1 MYGLP
6 IKKIQF
12 HTEHNHDLVLSM
24 DDQVCTLTYPPTYLK
39 YLHTVPTYR
48 TFLTAWFLR
57 FGFAFFHHGDLYNAS
72 IVFLEF
78 FFLKRFHIVAKSLQH
93 SLLLCFIFPAIQ

>member
-24 DDQVCTLTYPPTYLK
+24 DAQVCTLTYLPTYL
-39 YLHTVPTYR
+39 T
-48 TFLTAWFLR
+48 
-57 FGFAFFHHGDLYNAS
+57 
-72 IVFLEF
+72 
-78 FFLKRFHIVAKSLQH
+78 
-93 SLLLCFIFPAIQ
+93 

>member
-24 DDQVCTLTYPPTYLK
+24 DAQVCTQTY
-39 YLHTVPTYR
+39 VPTSVPDP
-48 TFLTAWFLR
+48 WH
-57 FGFAFFHHGDLYNAS
+57 FGVDPDPDPWIHAS
-72 IVFLEF
+72 D
-78 FFLKRFHIVAKSLQH
+78 
-93 SLLLCFIFPAIQ
+93 

>member
-24 DDQVCTLTYPPTYLK
+24 DAQVCTLVYLAYLPKVPTTYL
-39 YLHTVPTYR
+39 PTYR
-48 TFLTAWFLR
+48 YLV
-57 FGFAFFHHGDLYNAS
+57 GSSNSDSPFFT
-72 IVFLEF
+72 IVICTMPIQF
-78 FFLKRFHIVAKSLQH
+78 FCSFFY
-93 SLLLCFIFPAIQ
+93 

>member
-24 DDQVCTLTYPPTYLK
+24 DAQVCTLTYLPTSAPDPCNFSTDPDIRI
-39 YLHTVPTYR
+39 H
-48 TFLTAWFLR
+48 
-57 FGFAFFHHGDLYNAS
+57 AS
-72 IVFLEF
+72 D
-78 FFLKRFHIVAKSLQH
+78 
-93 SLLLCFIFPAIQ
+93 

>member
-24 DDQVCTLTYPPTYLK
+24 DAQVCTLTYLPP
-39 YLHTVPTYR
+39 
-48 TFLTAWFLR
+48 
-57 FGFAFFHHGDLYNAS
+57 
-72 IVFLEF
+72 
-78 FFLKRFHIVAKSLQH
+78 
-93 SLLLCFIFPAIQ
+93 